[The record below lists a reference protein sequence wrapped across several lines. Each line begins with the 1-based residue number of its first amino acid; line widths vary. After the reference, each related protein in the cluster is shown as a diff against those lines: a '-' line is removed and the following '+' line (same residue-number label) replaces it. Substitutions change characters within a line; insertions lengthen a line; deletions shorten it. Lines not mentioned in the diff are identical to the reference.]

1 MEQTE
6 PIEPKNY
13 SMSFTQNELNM
24 IIAALSELPFKV
36 SQPLISKM
44 IKDFAELTGNAPPA
58 PEAVAE

>member
-6 PIEPKNY
+6 QMEPKQY
-13 SMSFTQNELNM
+13 SMNFTQDELNM

-44 IKDFAELTGNAPPA
+44 IKEFAEINAA
-58 PEAVAE
+58 AATETVAE

>member
-6 PIEPKNY
+6 PIEPKKY
-13 SMSFTQNELNM
+13 SMSFTQDELNM

-44 IKDFAELTGNAPPA
+44 IKDFADINAAEP
-58 PEAVAE
+58 VAE

>member
-6 PIEPKNY
+6 QMEPKQY
-13 SMSFTQNELNM
+13 SMNFTQDELNM

-44 IKDFAELTGNAPPA
+44 IKEFAEINAA
-58 PEAVAE
+58 TATETVAE

>member
-6 PIEPKNY
+6 QMEPKQY
-13 SMSFTQNELNM
+13 SMNFTQDELNM

-44 IKDFAELTGNAPPA
+44 IKEFAEINAA
-58 PEAVAE
+58 AATEQVAE

>member
-6 PIEPKNY
+6 QMEPKQY
-13 SMSFTQNELNM
+13 SMNFTQDELNM

-44 IKDFAELTGNAPPA
+44 IKEFADINAASAAEP
-58 PEAVAE
+58 VAE